1 MTYPARL
8 AEEKGWRLAGINGG
22 GPLVLSWNVLP
33 RELLPLIPPPRY
45 VSAMTPLA
53 DLVSHLD
60 RDLRVAE
67 IPDYPGAV
75 NGLQLANQG
84 EIRRIVAAVDASL
97 PVIEAAAAGGPGLLL
112 VHHGMFWQGV
122 QPVTG
127 AFYRKLKVAMDAGLA
142 VYSAHLPLDIHSE
155 WGNNI
160 LLAQS
165 IGLIDPQ
172 PFFEWKG
179 IHLGL
184 RGGWRGSRAELTDA
198 LEKAV
203 GGRVHVCPGGPENV
217 SSIGLVTG
225 GAGSEVAKAAA
236 AGVDT
241 FISGEGPHW
250 SHPLALELGV
260 NLLLGGHYATETFGV
275 RALAAVLGTRFGV
288 PWSFI
293 DQPSGL

>member
-1 MTYPARL
+1 
-8 AEEKGWRLAGINGG
+8 
-22 GPLVLSWNVLP
+22 
-33 RELLPLIPPPRY
+33 
-45 VSAMTPLA
+45 MTPLA
-53 DLVSHLD
+53 DLVSFLD
-60 RDLRVAE
+60 RELHIAE
-67 IPDYPGAV
+67 TPDYPGAL
-75 NGLQLANQG
+75 NGLQLANDG
-84 EIRRIVAAVDASL
+84 GVHRIIAAVDASL
-97 PVIEAAAAGGPGLLL
+97 PVIEAAAAGGPGLLI
-112 VHHGMFWQGV
+112 VHHGMFWQGP

-127 AFYRKLKVAMDAGLA
+127 PFYRKLKTAMDAGLA
-142 VYSAHLPLDIHSE
+142 VYSAHLPLDIHPA

-160 LLAQS
+160 LLANA

-184 RGGWRGSRAELTDA
+184 RGTWQGTRAALAQT
-198 LEKAV
+198 LEKSV
-203 GGRVHVCPGGPENV
+203 GGRVHVCPGGPENL
-217 SSIGLVTG
+217 SSIGLITG

-260 NLLLGGHYATETFGV
+260 NLLLAGHYATETSGV
-275 RALAAVLGTRFGV
+275 QALAAELNRVFGL
-288 PWSFI
+288 PWTFI